1 VNTKAAILAGLCC
14 CMLQYA
20 SSQYY
25 YYNDTYYD
33 KDFLY
38 EINVSGGA
46 MNALTDIGGQSGQGK
61 GFLKDLNLSATRFCG
76 SLSAGFLYRYT
87 LGLKINCAYG
97 KVTATDAILRDDKSD
112 ARHRYNRNLNFQSPV
127 MEAAVLGELFFLQA
141 LSNITGEKK
150 LLCSPYFIG
159 GIGIFHFNPQA
170 NLNGNLVALKPLHT
184 EGQGFAEYPDRPE
197 YRLTALTFPVGIGLR
212 YDLSASCHLRFEVL
226 HRITT
231 TDYLDDV
238 STQYADPVLFNKY
251 LSPENAALAILLSDR
266 QAELNNSHKTQ
277 PGSIRG
283 RSNKRDSYFSVE
295 LKIGLTL
302 GRERR

>member
-1 VNTKAAILAGLCC
+1 MNTKAAILAGLFCC
-14 CMLQYA
+14 ILQYTQ
-20 SSQYY
+20 SQYY

-76 SLSAGFLYRYT
+76 SLSAGFLYCYT

-97 KVTATDAILRDDKSD
+97 TVTGTDAVLQGDKSD
-112 ARHRYNRNLNFQSPV
+112 ARHRYNRNLSFQSPV

-141 LSNITGEKK
+141 LANISGEKR
-150 LLCSPYFIG
+150 LLCSPYITG
-159 GIGIFHFNPQA
+159 GIGMFHFNPQA
-170 NLNGNLVALKPLHT
+170 TLNGSLVALKPLHT

-197 YRLTALTFPVGIGLR
+197 YNLTSLIFPVGFGLR
-212 YDLSASCHLRFEVL
+212 YDLSASSYLRFEVL
-226 HRITT
+226 HRITG

-238 STQYADPVLFNKY
+238 STRYAEPALFSKY

-283 RSNKRDSYFSVE
+283 GSNKRDSYFSVE